1 MDKVKDIIQTID
13 NWAVSDPDRIVY
25 QSESQTFTYKDL
37 KEQSDSIAAYLL
49 NEVKED
55 GPIVVYGGQ
64 EFEMIATF
72 VGCSK
77 AGRAYIPIET
87 HTPVERLDMII
98 NVAEPALILYMD
110 SWVELETKA
119 EAVLVDVVPEYQ
131 LDTYPGLQDDDTY
144 YIIFTSGTTGVPK
157 GVQISHGNLKSF
169 VNWELSDFYLEE
181 GKRFLSQA
189 PFSFDLS
196 VMSVYP
202 ALASGGSLAP
212 LTKETINDFKKLFAV
227 LPTMNLNV
235 WVSTPSFMDICLM
248 EPTFDAK
255 HNPTLTHFLFC
266 GEELPRQTAI
276 KLKERFPEAYLY
288 NTYGP
293 TEATVAVTRINVT
306 EEVLAD
312 FDRIPIGYVK
322 EDTKIVIVDED
333 LNPLPAGEMG
343 EIIIVGPSVSKGYLH
358 NEEKTKEAFFE
369 YEGERAYHTG
379 DAGRMTE
386 DGLLLYGGRM
396 DFQIKLHGYRME
408 LEDIDHHLN
417 EVSYIGQAAA
427 VPKYKDGKV
436 QQLIAYV
443 VVKDNPFE
451 KDYQLTKAIKK
462 ELAETVMD
470 YMIPQRFVYVD
481 HLELTQN
488 GKIDRKGLINEV
500 NNG

>member
-1 MDKVKDIIQTID
+1 MDKITDMIKTID
-13 NWAVSDPDRIVY
+13 RWAETDPERLVY
-25 QSESQTFTYKDL
+25 QSETEQFSYQDL
-37 KEQSDSIAAYLL
+37 KQKSDAIASYLV
-49 NEVKED
+49 NEVAE
-55 GPIVVYGGQ
+55 GPVVVYGGQ

-72 VGCSK
+72 LGCSK

-87 HTPVERLDMII
+87 HTPKERLEMILQ
-98 NVAEPALILYMD
+98 VANPAIVLYIDTWAEVNNDIQAVQVNTIPAYEMD
-110 SWVELETKA
+110 H
-119 EAVLVDVVPEYQ
+119 
-131 LDTYPGLQDDDTY
+131 YPGLKDDDTY

-169 VNWELSDFYLEE
+169 VNWELADFNLKE
-181 GKRFLSQA
+181 GERFLSQA

-196 VMSVYP
+196 VMSLYP
-202 ALASGGSLAP
+202 ALASGGSLIP
-212 LTKETINDFKKLFAV
+212 LTKEVINDFKQLFTL
-227 LPTMNLNV
+227 LPKMDLNV

-248 EPTFDAK
+248 EPTFDSK
-255 HNPTLTHFLFC
+255 HLTHLTHFLFC
-266 GEELPRQTAI
+266 GEELPRQTVI

-293 TEATVAVTRINVT
+293 TEATVAVSRIDVT
-306 EEVLAD
+306 EEVLNEY
-312 FDRIPIGYVK
+312 DRIPIGYPK
-322 EDTKIVIVDED
+322 EDTPIYIMDED
-333 LNPLPAGEMG
+333 LHPLPAGEMG
-343 EIIIVGPSVSKGYLH
+343 EIIVTGPSVSKGYMN

-369 YEGERAYHTG
+369 YEGQRAYHTG
-379 DAGRMTE
+379 DAGKMNE
-386 DGLLLYGGRM
+386 DGLLLYGGRI

-417 EVSYIGQAAA
+417 EVSYIKQAAA

-443 VVKDNPFE
+443 VPNDNPFE
-451 KDYQLTKAIKK
+451 KDYQLTKAIKQ
-462 ELAETVMD
+462 ELSESVMD

-481 HLELTQN
+481 HLNLTAN

>member
-1 MDKVKDIIQTID
+1 MDKITDMIQTID
-13 NWAVSDPDRIVY
+13 YWATHDADRIVY
-25 QSESQTFTYKDL
+25 QSETQTFTYGDL
-37 KEQSDSIAAYLL
+37 KKQSDSVAAYLL
-49 NEVKED
+49 NHVSEE

-64 EFEMIATF
+64 EFEMLATF

-87 HTPVERLDMII
+87 HTPQERLSMII
-98 NVAEPALILYMD
+98 DVAKPALIIYMD
-110 SWVELETKA
+110 QWVDLKTE
-119 EAVLVDVVPEYQ
+119 VPIIQ
-131 LDTYPGLQDDDTY
+131 MSTIPSANLDSYPGLSDDDTY

-169 VNWELSDFYLEE
+169 VNWELNDFHLNE
-181 GKRFLSQA
+181 GERFLSQA

-196 VMSVYP
+196 VMSLYP
-202 ALASGGSLAP
+202 ALALGGSLAP
-212 LTKETINDFKKLFAV
+212 LTKETINDFKKLFEV

-248 EPTFDAK
+248 EPTFDSK
-255 HNPTLTHFLFC
+255 HNPTITHFLFC

-306 EEVLAD
+306 EQVLED
-312 FDRIPIGYVK
+312 FNRIPIGYAK
-322 EDTKIVIVDED
+322 EDTKIIIMDD
-333 LNPLPAGEMG
+333 NLNPLPVGEMG

-358 NEEKTKEAFFE
+358 NEAKTKEAFFE

-379 DAGRMTE
+379 DAGRLTE

-417 EVSYIGQAAA
+417 EVSYISQAAA

-443 VVKDNPFE
+443 VPKDNPFE
-451 KDYQLTKAIKK
+451 KDYQLTKAIKQ

-470 YMIPQRFVYVD
+470 YMIPQRFIYVD
-481 HLELTQN
+481 HLALTQN